1 MPITRFRTRASSL
14 TDLIDQ
20 IDGTPFGQV
29 GPLLDKVMRRAA
41 AAEAA
46 LEQCAEYF
54 RARSDVVDGDYGQP
68 APNEEMSL
76 LTEIE
81 EALGKGGY

>member
-1 MPITRFRTRASSL
+1 MNA
-14 TDLIDQ
+14 TDTTLVIRKA
-20 IDGTPFGQV
+20 IARI
-29 GPLLDKVMRRAA
+29 KAM
-41 AAEAA
+41 EAA

-54 RARSDVVDGDYGQP
+54 RERSDVVDGDYGIP
-68 APNEEMSL
+68 APNEEMQL